1 MEFVLDDIEDTW
13 IYRKKFNFI
22 HARMMV
28 GSLEDWPRF
37 LRRCF
42 EYMMCTP
49 LDYSLLMLFIRNVM
63 PGGFVEVMA
72 PDWPFRSDDDS
83 LPAESALNKWSSLMQ
98 RASIRLKRPIDVAPQ
113 ISQLMYHAGFVNIF
127 EHVYKWPINA
137 WPKNEE
143 FKEIGR
149 YVNQDLSEGLEG
161 FSLKFLTGGL
171 EWDKQ
176 EVEVLCAKVRNELRD
191 RRLHAYLNM

>member
-13 IYRKKFNFI
+13 IYCKKFNFI
-22 HARMMV
+22 HARIMV

-42 EYMMCTP
+42 EYVMCTP

-72 PDWPFRSDDDS
+72 PDWPFCSDDDS
-83 LPAESALNKWSSLMQ
+83 LPAKSALNKWSSLMQ
-98 RASIRLKRPIDVAPQ
+98 RALIRLKRSIDVASQ
-113 ISQLMYHAGFVNIF
+113 ISQLMYHTGFVNIF

-149 YVNQDLSEGLEG
+149 YINQDLSEGLKG

-171 EWDKQ
+171 E
-176 EVEVLCAKVRNELRD
+176 
-191 RRLHAYLNM
+191 